1 MSFPYRYIYIAGEGI
16 SWHTQWVCRSSW
28 KILLRVLVGLSWS
41 KFESMTCNLKKTT
54 LFFAWLF
61 HLRFVKIWNKETR
74 NKKHKHRNQPSNTIL
89 GISLVWWSWKPGSD
103 ICTRMCQQVC
113 FHNLIH
119 PNSSVFSM
127 LNIFLFD
134 FHILFGF
141 VLWCYPTNAPSIA
154 IWFEFHL
161 ITNWIQFVHQC
172 ISFNKSEFANII
184 LCIYSINPVL
194 NVSEWTGCNA
204 YRIISYR
211 TKDYI

>member
-1 MSFPYRYIYIAGEGI
+1 
-16 SWHTQWVCRSSW
+16 
-28 KILLRVLVGLSWS
+28 
-41 KFESMTCNLKKTT
+41 MTFNLKKTNPFLCLT
-54 LFFAWLF
+54 FSSQVCQDL
-61 HLRFVKIWNKETR
+61 EQR

-89 GISLVWWSWKPGSD
+89 GIILVWWSSKPGSD
-103 ICTRMCQQVC
+103 ICPRMCQQVC

-127 LNIFLFD
+127 LYIFLFD

-154 IWFEFHL
+154 IWFKFHL

-204 YRIISYR
+204 YRIVSYHIISNKGLHLELIYGMIMFY
-211 TKDYI
+211 KYY